1 MPPMP
6 PVPAPDPRWPDPAAA
21 ATRLGVSESAVRLTL
36 DAELID
42 LHIDTFIPPRLWG
55 YDVLARH
62 RRAIGGRFF
71 FGHLDLHRIYDGGL
85 SAAMWSITTNPFRP
99 ARNRW
104 ATFEKNL
111 ARFRRMVAL
120 SGGTLAFARDRAEY
134 DAVRARGAH
143 AVLLSIQ
150 GANALQAAPN
160 GAASLPEGLV
170 TRVTLVHLTSSV
182 YGATSTPQSR
192 LRRHRGLTPAGVDMV
207 RQLDAQRIFL
217 DLAHIHPDAFWDA
230 IEVHDPAL
238 PLLATHTGVDGARQ
252 HWRNLDDEQL
262 EAIAGTGGTVGVI
275 FSEAFLKRP
284 GGPQDSGMIVDHMGH
299 IIDVVGED
307 HVSVGSDYDG
317 AIVPPPD
324 LGGGEYPRLV
334 QKMMDRGWDEGRIRK
349 ILGDNFLRAFAV
361 LRPGDRVAAAAEDA
375 TPPAH

>member
-1 MPPMP
+1 MADL
-6 PVPAPDPRWPDPAAA
+6 PARDPRWPDPAAA
-21 ATRLGVSESAVRLTL
+21 AARLGVGEDAVRLTL
-36 DAELID
+36 AAEVID

-62 RRAIGGRFF
+62 QRAIGGRFF

-104 ATFEKNL
+104 ATFERNL

-120 SGGTLAFARDRAEY
+120 SGGQLGFARDRAEY

-150 GANALQAAPN
+150 GANALEAAPR
-160 GAASLPEGLV
+160 GAASLPDRLV
-170 TRVTLVHLTSSV
+170 TRATLVHLTSSV
-182 YGATSTPQSR
+182 YGATSSPQSR
-192 LRRHRGLTPAGVDMV
+192 LRRHKGLTTAGADMV
-207 RQLDAQRIFL
+207 RQLDHQRIFL

-230 IEVHDPAL
+230 VAVHDPSL
-238 PLLATHTGVDGARQ
+238 PLLATHTGVDGARR
-252 HWRNLDDEQL
+252 HWRNLDDRQL
-262 EAIAGTGGTVGVI
+262 QAIARTGGTIGVI
-275 FSEAFLKRP
+275 FSEAFLRRP
-284 GGPQDSGMIVDHMGH
+284 GGPRDADMVIDHMAH

-307 HVSVGSDYDG
+307 HVSIGSDYDG

-324 LGGGEYPRLV
+324 LAGGEYPRLV

-349 ILGDNFLRAFAV
+349 VLGANFLRAFTA
-361 LRPGDRVAAAAEDA
+361 LRPGEPAPPAAEDA
-375 TPPAH
+375 ETPAH

>member
-1 MPPMP
+1 MSDL
-6 PVPAPDPRWPDPAAA
+6 PARGPRWPDPTAAA
-21 ATRLGVSESAVRLTL
+21 ARLGVSESAVRLTL
-36 DAELID
+36 DAEVID

-62 RRAIGGRFF
+62 HRAIGGRFF

-85 SAAMWSITTNPFRP
+85 TAAMWSITTNPFRP
-99 ARNRW
+99 PRNRW
-104 ATFEKNL
+104 ATFLRNL
-111 ARFRRMVAL
+111 ARFQRMVAL

-150 GANALQAAPN
+150 GANALQAAPD
-160 GAASLPEGLV
+160 GAGSLPDRLV
-170 TRVTLVHLTSSV
+170 TRATLVHLTSSV

-192 LRRHRGLTPAGVDMV
+192 LQRHRGLTSAGVDMV
-207 RQLDAQRIFL
+207 QQLDAKRIFV

-230 IEVHDPAL
+230 VEVHDPAL
-238 PLLATHTGVDGARQ
+238 PLLATHTGVDGVRP
-252 HWRNLDDEQL
+252 HWRNLDDPQL
-262 EAIAGTGGTVGVI
+262 EAIAESGGTVGVI
-275 FSEAFLKRP
+275 FSENFLRRP
-284 GGPQDSGMIVDHMGH
+284 SGPRDSGMIIDHMAH

-307 HVSVGSDYDG
+307 HVSIGSDYDG

-324 LGGGEYPRLV
+324 VGGGEYPRLV

-361 LRPGDRVAAAAEDA
+361 LRPGAPAAGAAEDA
-375 TPPAH
+375 TPAAH